1 MNLIQTVLLI
11 SVVGGVVL
19 FGGNYLLSGKQG
31 RGNTPAVKPLVENI
45 QRPST
50 SEDGPA
56 TASQSQKNTVIL
68 TAEGFSPKVLT
79 IKAWETVT
87 WNNNLGETATVNS
100 DAHPAH
106 TKYPPLNLG
115 QFSAGQTLSLLFDQ
129 PVTYGYHNHLNPS
142 QKGQIIV
149 E

>member
-1 MNLIQTVLLI
+1 MNLIKTLVLLLVI
-11 SVVGGVVL
+11 GAVVL

-31 RGNTPAVKPLVENI
+31 MGENGVAGPLVENP
-45 QRPST
+45 QQPRTSETAPST
-50 SEDGPA
+50 
-56 TASQSQKNTVIL
+56 TVPTTRNKVTL
-68 TAEGFSPKVLT
+68 SAEGFSPKVLT

-87 WNNNLGETATVNS
+87 WENNLGEIAAVNS

-115 QFSAGQTLSLLFDQ
+115 QFSSGQTLSLLFDQ
-129 PVTYGYHNHLNPS
+129 PGTYGYHNHLNPS
-142 QKGQIIV
+142 QFGTVVV